1 MLGGQCRNRDRDAA
15 CGSGGT
21 GGGLSSFV
29 AVTGELRQEIPPQ
42 YLLSPLAPEPRT
54 LIDILYETA
63 KRFPEAPAIDDGDV
77 QLTYAELITD
87 IEDSVAWLAARGIGR
102 GDRIGIRM
110 PSGSY
115 ALYVAILSVL
125 ATGAAYVPVD
135 ADDPEERAELVF
147 TEADVVAV
155 ITEAGLSRGPGSS
168 RGWRA
173 ASPLG
178 RDDAWIIFTSGS
190 TGTPKGVAVT
200 HRSAA
205 AFVDAEAQLF
215 VQDSPIGPGDR
226 VLAGLSVAFDASCE
240 EMWLAWRHGAC
251 LVPAPRSMV
260 RSGMDLGPWLVARDI
275 TVVSTVP
282 TLAALWPAEA
292 LEAVRLLIFGGEACP
307 PELADRLAVEGREVW
322 NTYGPTEAT
331 VVACAARLSGGG
343 PVAIGLPLLG
353 WDLAV
358 VDSEGEAVPY
368 GAVGELVIGG
378 VGLARYLDPEK
389 DAEKYAAMPTLG
401 WKRAYRSG
409 DLVRLESD
417 GLYFVG
423 RADDQVK
430 VGGRRI
436 ELGEVDTALVNLPG
450 VSGGAAAVRRTAGG
464 TPLLVGYIASADP
477 MFDLPKAR
485 VSLNETLPAAL
496 VPRLV
501 LVDELP
507 TRTSGKVDRD
517 ALPWPVDVGDD
528 DGAGL
533 TGTMGWLAGL
543 WRDVLAAPVDGPE
556 ADFFALGGGSL
567 SAAQLVAALRRRHPQ
582 VTVADLYDH
591 PRLGSLA
598 GFLDELD
605 PPPQVHPRT
614 VKPTSRMTQA
624 VQVALSL
631 PLATLTGLQWVV
643 WLALANNVLAGFVP
657 WTAPLNW
664 WWVGLGFV
672 LFVTPLGRMS
682 IAALCARLLLDGL
695 APGTY
700 RRGGSEHLRVWLA
713 ERLAEASGAENLAGA
728 PWLVYYARALGNK
741 VGKGVDLHSTPPVTG
756 MLKLGHR
763 SSVEPEV
770 DLSGHWID
778 GDLFHVGPITVGND
792 ATIGAR
798 TTLLPGAVVGKNA
811 DVAPGSGVVGKV
823 KNGQYWKGSPAV
835 KSGKARHP
843 WPEHRPPRAPVWVA
857 VYGVSSIVLGGLP
870 LLAIAAGLAVIGYGV
885 RETNSVVDAIAPAA
899 LWTPVA
905 TLAAALIYAALTV
918 VGVRLLSLG
927 LREGYHPV
935 RSRTGWQIWTTE
947 RLMDAARTY
956 LFPIYASL
964 LTPSWLRVL
973 GANVG
978 RGTEISTAL
987 LTPKF
992 TVVEDGAFLADD
1004 TMVASYELGGGWI
1017 HVAKA
1022 TIGKRA
1028 FLGNSGITQPGRKV
1042 PDDGLVAV
1050 LSAAP
1055 HKAKAGSSWLGSPPV
1070 RLRRKPTAAD
1080 ALRTF
1085 HPSARLKLLRGLVE
1099 MCRIIPLIMTFAIG
1113 VAVLLTLQ
1121 WLAVEAGWGWAALS
1135 AGAVLL
1141 VAGGVAGAAAVI
1153 AKWLVVGRI
1162 EAGEHPLWSPFVWR
1176 NEVYDTFVE
1185 TVAAPWFARAA
1196 SGTPVMNLWLRALGA
1211 GIGRGVWC
1219 ETYWLPE
1226 ADLVTLEQGATV
1238 NRGCVVQTH
1247 LFHDRIMRMDTVVL
1261 EQGSTLG
1268 AHSVALPAARIGAGA
1283 TVGPASLVVRGDEV
1297 PASTRWQGNPISPWQ
1312 APRKKR
1318 AGTSAPSTEETA
1330 A

>member
-1 MLGGQCRNRDRDAA
+1 M
-15 CGSGGT
+15 
-21 GGGLSSFV
+21 
-29 AVTGELRQEIPPQ
+29 TGELRQEIPPQ

-147 TEADVVAV
+147 TEANVVAV

-477 MFDLPKAR
+477 MFDLAKAR
-485 VSLNETLPAAL
+485 VSLAETLPAAL

-533 TGTMGWLAGL
+533 TGTMGWLASL

-672 LFVTPLGRMS
+672 LFVTPLGRMG

-770 DLSGHWID
+770 DLSGHWVD

-987 LTPKF
+987 FTPKF